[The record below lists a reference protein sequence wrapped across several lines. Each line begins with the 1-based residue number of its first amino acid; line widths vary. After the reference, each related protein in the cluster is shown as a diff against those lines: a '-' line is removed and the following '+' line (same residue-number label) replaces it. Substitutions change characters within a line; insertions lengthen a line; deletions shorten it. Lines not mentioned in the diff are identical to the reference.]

1 MSIDKPAILSRQ
13 EIKLNDS
20 QNKMIASGWGND
32 VLTNTITEKIT
43 YLSELPDSKASGLKV
58 KGYIS
63 YPVDKTKKYPCV
75 IWNRGGIGNKGA
87 IDSFTA
93 RGLFGQIASWGYVV
107 FATQYRGNDG
117 GEGKDEFGGEDV
129 NDVLN
134 LIPLADEIENAD
146 ITKWGIEGWSRGG
159 MMTYLALTK
168 SDNLFYPSEGFK
180 CAIVNGGIA
189 NLRCSSDESPFMRR
203 LYEVTLG
210 KYKER
215 EFYEKCESRSIVK
228 FPEKLPKNTP
238 ILIIHGTND
247 ERVLPHDSLDLS
259 YKLLELKI
267 PFRLVML
274 EGGDH
279 FMKKHRKEVDEMRR
293 KWFEKFLG

>member
-1 MSIDKPAILSRQ
+1 MSIEKPAILNKE
-13 EIKLNDS
+13 EIRLSDS
-20 QNKMIASGWGND
+20 QNKMIASGWGQD
-32 VLTNTITEKIT
+32 VLDNTITEKIT
-43 YLSELPDSKASGLKV
+43 YLSNGLKV

-63 YPVDKTKKYPCV
+63 YPVDGSKKYPCV
-75 IWNRGGIGNKGA
+75 IWNRGGIGNKGV

-93 RGLFGQIASWGYVV
+93 RGLFGQIASWGYIV

-134 LIPLADEIENAD
+134 LIPLADKIEIAD
-146 ITKWGIEGWSRGG
+146 TEKWGIEGWSRGG
-159 MMTYLALTK
+159 MMTYLTLTK
-168 SDNLFYPSEGFK
+168 TDIFK
-180 CAIVNGGIA
+180 CAIVSGGIA

-203 LYEVTLG
+203 LYEVTMG
-210 KYKER
+210 KYKGE

-228 FPEKLPKNTP
+228 FADKLSKETP
-238 ILIIHGTND
+238 ILIVHGTAD

-293 KWFEKFLG
+293 MWYEKYLK

>member
-1 MSIDKPAILSRQ
+1 MGKEMSVILDRD
-13 EIKLNDS
+13 EIKLSDS
-20 QNKMIASGWGND
+20 QNKMISSGWGQE
-32 VLTNTITEKIT
+32 VLDKTFTEKIT
-43 YLSELPDSKASGLKV
+43 YLSDGLKV
-58 KGYIS
+58 RGYIS
-63 YPVDKTKKYPCV
+63 YPIDKSKKYPCV
-75 IWNRGGIGNKGA
+75 IWIRGVIGNKGA

-117 GEGKDEFGGEDV
+117 GEGQDEFGGDDV

-134 LIPLADEIENAD
+134 LIPLADEIENAN
-146 ITKWGIEGWSRGG
+146 TSKWGIEGWSRGG
-159 MMTYLALTK
+159 MMTYLALTRT
-168 SDNLFYPSEGFK
+168 NHPAFPVEGFK

-210 KYKER
+210 KYKEN
-215 EFYEKCESRSIVK
+215 EFYENCESRSIVK
-228 FPEKLPKNTP
+228 FAEKLSKDTP
-238 ILIIHGTND
+238 ILIIHGTDD

-279 FMKKHRKEVDEMRR
+279 FMKKHRKEVDEMRK
-293 KWFEKFLG
+293 KWYEKYLR

>member
-1 MSIDKPAILSRQ
+1 MSIEKPAILNKE
-13 EIKLNDS
+13 EIRIS
-20 QNKMIASGWGND
+20 APQNKMIASGWGQD
-32 VLTNTITEKIT
+32 VLDNTITEKIT
-43 YLSELPDSKASGLKV
+43 YLSNGLKV

-63 YPVDKTKKYPCV
+63 YPVDGSKKYPCV
-75 IWNRGGIGNKGA
+75 IWNRGGIGNKGV

-93 RGLFGQIASWGYVV
+93 RGLFGQIASWGYIV

-117 GEGKDEFGGEDV
+117 GEGKDEFGGDDL

-134 LIPLADEIENAD
+134 LIPLADEIEIAD
-146 ITKWGIEGWSRGG
+146 VEKWGIEGWSRGG
-159 MMTYLALTK
+159 MMTYLTLTK
-168 SDNLFYPSEGFK
+168 TDIFK
-180 CAIVNGGIA
+180 CAIVSGGIA

-203 LYEVTLG
+203 LYEVTMG
-210 KYKER
+210 KYQGE
-215 EFYEKCESRSIVK
+215 EFYQKCESRSIVK
-228 FPEKLPKNTP
+228 FADKLAKTTP
-238 ILIIHGTND
+238 ILIIHGTED

-293 KWFEKFLG
+293 MWYEKYLK

>member
-1 MSIDKPAILSRQ
+1 MRKEKSRILERK
-13 EIKLNDS
+13 EIILD
-20 QNKMIASGWGND
+20 QTHRKMTASGWGQE
-32 VLTNTITEKIT
+32 VLDNTITEKIT
-43 YLSELPDSKASGLKV
+43 YQSDGLKV
-58 KGYIS
+58 SGYIS
-63 YPVDKTKKYPCV
+63 YPKDKSKKYPCV

-93 RGLFGQIASWGYVV
+93 RGIYGQLASWGYVV
-107 FATQYRGNDG
+107 LATQYRGNDG
-117 GEGKDEFGGEDV
+117 GEGHDEFGGDDV

-146 ITKWGIEGWSRGG
+146 ASKWGIEGWSRGG
-159 MMTYLALTK
+159 MMTYLALTR
-168 SDNLFYPSEGFK
+168 NNFPTYPAGGFK

-203 LYEVTLG
+203 LYELTLG
-210 KYKER
+210 KYKEN

-228 FPEKLPKNTP
+228 FAEKLSLNTP
-238 ILIIHGTND
+238 ILIIHGTED

-259 YKLLELKI
+259 YKLLEFKI

-293 KWFEKFLG
+293 RWYEKYLK

>member
-1 MSIDKPAILSRQ
+1 MSEDKPAILSRQ

-20 QNKMIASGWGND
+20 QNKMIASGWGQD
-32 VLTNTITEKIT
+32 VLDNTITEKIT
-43 YLSELPDSKASGLKV
+43 YLSDGLKV

-63 YPVDKTKKYPCV
+63 YPKEKLKNYPCV
-75 IWNRGGIGNKGA
+75 IWNRGGIGNKGT

-117 GEGKDEFGGEDV
+117 AEGKDEFGGEDV

-134 LIPLADEIENAD
+134 LIPLADEIEIAD
-146 ITKWGIEGWSRGG
+146 TEKWGIEGWSRGG
-159 MMTYLALTK
+159 MMTYLTLTR
-168 SDNLFYPSEGFK
+168 SNIFK

-203 LYEVTLG
+203 LYEVTMG
-210 KYKER
+210 KYKGE

-228 FPEKLPKNTP
+228 FADKLAKETP
-238 ILIIHGTND
+238 ILISHGTAD

-279 FMKKHRKEVDEMRR
+279 FMKKHRKEVDEMRK
-293 KWFEKFLG
+293 KWFEKFLR

>member
-1 MSIDKPAILSRQ
+1 MDTNNSRILSRQ
-13 EIKLNDS
+13 EIKLNES
-20 QNKMIASGWGND
+20 QNIMIASGWGQD
-32 VLTNTITEKIT
+32 VLDNTITEKIT
-43 YLSELPDSKASGLKV
+43 YSSDGFKV

-63 YPVDKTKKYPCV
+63 YPIDKSKKYPCV
-75 IWNRGGIGNKGA
+75 IWNRGGIENRGA

-93 RGLFGQIASWGYVV
+93 RGMFGQIASWGYVV
-107 FATQYRGNDG
+107 FASQYRGNDG
-117 GEGKDEFGGEDV
+117 GEGKDEFGGDDV

-134 LIPLADEIENAD
+134 LIPLANEIENANKS
-146 ITKWGIEGWSRGG
+146 KWGIEGWSRGG

-168 SDNLFYPSEGFK
+168 TSLFK
-180 CAIVNGGIA
+180 CAIVSGGIA

-203 LYEVTLG
+203 LYEVTMG
-210 KYKER
+210 KYQGE
-215 EFYEKCESRSIVK
+215 EFYQKCESRSIVK
-228 FPEKLPKNTP
+228 FADRLSIETP
-238 ILIIHGTND
+238 ILIVHGTAD
-247 ERVLPHDSLDLS
+247 ERVLPHDSIDLS

-293 KWFEKFLG
+293 KWFEKYLG

>member
-1 MSIDKPAILSRQ
+1 MSKNKPEFVEREEINLS
-13 EIKLNDS
+13 DS
-20 QNKMIASGWGND
+20 QNKMISSGWGDD
-32 VLTNTITEKIT
+32 VVDSTFTEKIT
-43 YLSELPDSKASGLKV
+43 YLSDGLKV

-63 YPVDKTKKYPCV
+63 YPIDKSKKYPCV
-75 IWNRGGIGNKGA
+75 VWNRGGIGNKGT

-107 FATQYRGNDG
+107 FASQYRGNDG
-117 GEGKDEFGGEDV
+117 GEGKDEFGGGDV

-134 LIPLADEIENAD
+134 LIPLADEIENTD
-146 ITKWGIEGWSRGG
+146 TGKWGIEGWSRGG
-159 MMTYLALTK
+159 MMTYLTLTRT
-168 SDNLFYPSEGFK
+168 DLFK

-203 LYEVTLG
+203 LYEVTMG
-210 KYKER
+210 KYKEK

-228 FPEKLPKNTP
+228 FADKLSKKTP
-238 ILIIHGTND
+238 LLIIHGTND
-247 ERVLPHDSLDLS
+247 ERVLPHDSIDLS

-279 FMKKHRKEVDEMRR
+279 FNKKHRKEVDEMRR
-293 KWFEKFLG
+293 KWLGKYLSR